1 MRCSHL
7 PPPFAPLTPRIHKS
21 ALPSGKVQLESQR
34 NSHFTSRA
42 EQSSVVVA
50 FGILFRFG
58 FWAHSCAIIRIKL
71 KVSAAR
77 RTAKCTCRKLLSQNE
92 KKKKSL
98 KWNVNF
104 HATSRLRLMR
114 NFRSNL
120 LQILHLIWLICS
132 AIVRWIYLFY
142 SIRNVV
148 IGSGIYVYLFNTDPL
163 LILRWF
169 YISLFTFHVHFNILK
184 CIFLPFLFSLCS

>member
-7 PPPFAPLTPRIHKS
+7 PPPFAPHTPRIHKS

-77 RTAKCTCRKLLSQNE
+77 QTAKCTCRKLLSQNE
-92 KKKKSL
+92 KKKEKSKMKCEFSCNIAAAFNAQL
-98 KWNVNF
+98 PLEFVANF
-104 HATSRLRLMR
+104 AL
-114 NFRSNL
+114 NL
-120 LQILHLIWLICS
+120 AHLLGDCALDLSVLQ
-132 AIVRWIYLFY
+132 Y
-142 SIRNVV
+142 
-148 IGSGIYVYLFNTDPL
+148 
-163 LILRWF
+163 
-169 YISLFTFHVHFNILK
+169 
-184 CIFLPFLFSLCS
+184 